1 MKVENEFNKSVKGL
15 KFKFPEEVYDVK
27 SRRYKNSNKIYGK
40 VERNR
45 IFAITSKKTG
55 QLEYVNDFANLPK
68 NLKSKILQFFDAEE
82 NKKKQ
87 TLYLVK
93 SDYDKKKTSK
103 KKTTN
108 KSPKQPGV
116 TVNVNLKMD
125 ELLGAVT
132 GKAVTSQVETTQ
144 KESKGKKNKIE
155 NFGTIDLANRY
166 EMTKN
171 GKIID
176 KQTGEIIGAG
186 SFKTDTEKKKETKK
200 GKKEKKE

>member
-1 MKVENEFNKSVKGL
+1 MKVENEFNKPVKGL

-27 SRRYKNSNKIYGK
+27 NQRYKNSNKIYGK
-40 VERNR
+40 VERTR
-45 IFAITSKKTG
+45 IFAITSKKRG
-55 QLEYVNDFANLPK
+55 QIEHVNDFANLPK

-108 KSPKQPGV
+108 KTPKQPGV

-132 GKAVTSQVETTQ
+132 GKTVTSQIDTSQ
-144 KESKGKKNKIE
+144 KELKGKKNKTE
-155 NFGTIDLANRY
+155 NMGTIGIADRY
-166 EMTKN
+166 EMAKN

-176 KQTGEIIGAG
+176 KQTGEIVGAG
-186 SFKTDTEKKKETKK
+186 SFKTDIEKKETNK
-200 GKKEKKE
+200 GKKEKKNK